1 MEYNTDYKLM
11 KAQLEAL
18 IRDVPYE
25 TANFANA
32 SALIWQGLA
41 DINWAGF
48 YLMCDGMLVLGPF
61 QGKPACT
68 RIALGRG
75 VCGTA
80 AQQDA
85 TQLVPDVHA
94 FPGHIA
100 CDCASNS
107 EIVVPIHKNGAVYG
121 VLDIDSPL
129 LNRFSREDQ
138 SGLESLVKVLEEML
152 SR

>member
-121 VLDIDSPL
+121 ILDIDSPL

-138 SGLESLVKVLEEML
+138 TGLESLVKVLEEML